1 MPWFYQKKNQNRVSG
16 LVTPHLLPAP
26 PTPLSWEVEVPPDV
40 AEEDPIPLV
49 EPPDVQRDSEDSP
62 GDPLPM
68 QLKLEFGD
76 GPEINFN
83 QKEICQGPLEI
94 VCPLMSFL
102 NR

>member
-1 MPWFYQKKNQNRVSG
+1 M
-16 LVTPHLLPAP
+16 
-26 PTPLSWEVEVPPDV
+26 EVPPDV

-94 VCPLMSFL
+94 VCPLMSYL